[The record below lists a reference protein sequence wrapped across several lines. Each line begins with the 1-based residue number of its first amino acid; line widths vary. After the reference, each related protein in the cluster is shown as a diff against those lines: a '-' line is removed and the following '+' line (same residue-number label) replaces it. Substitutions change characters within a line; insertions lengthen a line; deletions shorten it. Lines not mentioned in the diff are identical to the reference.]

1 MRKKYCYKCNKTK
14 EINLFSKNSSQ
25 KDGFSCECKKCRA
38 SFDKKR
44 RTAMN
49 QFIFDI
55 YKNCGGCVDCGES
68 NIATLQ
74 FDHVKGKKIANI
86 SELVRNSASIDK
98 IKKEISKCEIVCANC
113 HFIRTAK
120 TFNWYANIK

>member
-25 KDGFSCECKKCRA
+25 KDGFSYECKKCRA

-55 YKNCGGCVDCGES
+55 YKN
-68 NIATLQ
+68 
-74 FDHVKGKKIANI
+74 
-86 SELVRNSASIDK
+86 
-98 IKKEISKCEIVCANC
+98 
-113 HFIRTAK
+113 
-120 TFNWYANIK
+120 

>member
-14 EINLFSKNSSQ
+14 EINLFSKNQSQ
-25 KDGFSCECKKCRA
+25 KDGLSCECKKCRA

-44 RTAMN
+44 RTAMR

-74 FDHVKGKKIANI
+74 FDHVKGKKTENI
-86 SELVRNSASIDK
+86 SFLIKNSTLNK

-113 HFIRTAK
+113 HAIRTSAQ
-120 TFNWYANIK
+120 FNWYANIK